1 MNPCVHSSTIH
12 NSQGMEEPKCP
23 LTYEWIKKIWCVY
36 IYIYMNIT
44 QELNNATTLM
54 QLEIII
60 VSKVSQ
66 KGKNP
71 IC

>member
-1 MNPCVHSSTIH
+1 MVCI
-12 NSQGMEEPKCP
+12 
-23 LTYEWIKKIWCVY
+23 Y